1 VGFFL
6 PAASR
11 LSAVSCEGR
20 IMIILNEKETL
31 SREEKFVALAH
42 LYLELHLSL
51 QGATA
56 AAAADLACLDGS
68 QLVAEAA

>member
-1 VGFFL
+1 
-6 PAASR
+6 
-11 LSAVSCEGR
+11 
-20 IMIILNEKETL
+20 MIILNEKETL
-31 SREEKFVALAH
+31 SREEKFVALTH

>member
-1 VGFFL
+1 
-6 PAASR
+6 
-11 LSAVSCEGR
+11 
-20 IMIILNEKETL
+20 MIILNEKETL

-51 QGATA
+51 QGAMA
-56 AAAADLACLDGS
+56 AAVADLACLDGS